1 MPPPRPVQAERIR
14 IDAARFARWRPH
26 PAHRSNGDEDCYRT
40 NRIGNYSKGLPHN
53 QLGEVDAQ
61 AYDTLLNAVRSGNS
75 GDFENIQ
82 LTPAEDCSPKGRRRL
97 TNPQAGLCFD
107 LEGPDA
113 QALTMPP
120 APPFDSAQEA
130 GEMAELYWMAVLR
143 DIPFEDYDNNGEVA
157 DAVADLTDNFSD
169 FRGPKRDGRVTSS
182 TLFRGFTPGDLV
194 GPYVSQFLL
203 KDFNY
208 GTLRVSHKQQ
218 TAKPGVDYL
227 TDYDEWLE
235 VQNGCDRGLS
245 RKEQHERDGDG
256 EFVYRYIRNA
266 RDLASYVHFDAP
278 YEPYLNACFVLLDMK
293 VDMKAPFDPG
303 NPYKRSSNQAG
314 FGTFGDPHVLCL
326 VAEVVARAL
335 KAVWY
340 QKWFVHRRLRPE
352 EFGGRIHNHKT
363 EAASYPINAEILD
376 SPVLQKVFDRYG
388 TYLLPQAFPEGSP
401 THPAYGAG
409 HATIA
414 GACVTVLKA
423 WFDEAFKIEA
433 PVIANAD
440 GTELK
445 PYTGI
450 DKGNITVG
458 GELNKLAANIS
469 IGRNMGGVHWRSDY
483 TGSAKLGED
492 VAIQLLEEQRE
503 IYNEDYSFTLTRFDG
518 TPITIAKP

>member
-1 MPPPRPVQAERIR
+1 MSSRRPVQAERIR
-14 IDAARFARWRPH
+14 IEAARFARRRPH
-26 PAHRSNGDEDCYRT
+26 PAHRSNEDEGRYPK
-40 NRIGNYSKGLPHN
+40 RIGNYSKGLPHN
-53 QLGEVDAQ
+53 RLGEVDTR
-61 AYDTLLNAVRSGNS
+61 AYDTLLKAARTGTSA
-75 GDFENIQ
+75 DFERIQ
-82 LTPAEDCSPKGRRRL
+82 LTPTANCAPKGRLRL

-120 APPFDSAQEA
+120 APRFDSAEEA
-130 GEMAELYWMAVLR
+130 GEMAELYWMALLR
-143 DIPFEDYDNNGEVA
+143 DVPFKHYDNNDEVA

-169 FRGPKRDGRVTSS
+169 FCGPKEDGRVTSS

-208 GTLRVSHKQQ
+208 GTLRVSQKQQ
-218 TAKPGVDYL
+218 TAKPGVDYV

-235 VQNGCDRGLS
+235 VQNGCDRRLS
-245 RKEQHERDGDG
+245 REDQHERDSNG

-278 YEPYLNACFVLLDMK
+278 YEPYLNACLILLDT
-293 VDMKAPFDPG
+293 KAPPDPG
-303 NPYKRSSNQAG
+303 NPYKRSNNQAG
-314 FGTFGDPHVLCL
+314 FGTFGDPLVHCL
-326 VAEVVARAL
+326 VAEVAARAL

-363 EAASYPINAEILD
+363 RAANYRINAEILD
-376 SPVLQKVFDRYG
+376 SPVLQRVFNEYG

-423 WFDEAFKIEA
+423 YFDQSFKIED
-433 PVIANAD
+433 PVEANAD
-440 GTELK
+440 GAELK
-445 PYTGI
+445 AYPGT
-450 DKGNITVG
+450 DKGDITVG
-458 GELNKLAANIS
+458 GELNKLASNCS

-483 TGSAKLGED
+483 TKSVKLGED

-503 IYNEDYSFTLTRFDG
+503 LYNEDYSFTLTKFDG